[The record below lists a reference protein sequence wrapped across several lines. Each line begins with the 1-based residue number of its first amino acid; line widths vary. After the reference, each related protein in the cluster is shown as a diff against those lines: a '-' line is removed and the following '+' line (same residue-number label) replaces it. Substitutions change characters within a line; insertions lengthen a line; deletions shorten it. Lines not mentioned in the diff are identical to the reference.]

1 MNWTLCVFKNAFIV
15 TRHQGCMMTKNILS
29 LSQHFEY
36 MLEAP
41 QSIRPK
47 SGSGQ
52 MSYLNKG
59 QFYPITLRELGGPTV
74 LPHLNGA
81 FRVWASLLYLFCF
94 YSYRSFC
101 LSSLPLCVF
110 LSLLFHLSSISILQV
125 SSVSLGLGNV
135 LGMTYWWNISECGDA
150 GVWRG
155 KVHRRP
161 AQTLEILAQ
170 PTAHSQAA
178 LHWYW

>member
-1 MNWTLCVFKNAFIV
+1 
-15 TRHQGCMMTKNILS
+15 MTKNILS

-59 QFYPITLRELGGPTV
+59 QFYPITLRELGDPTV

-81 FRVWASLLYLFCF
+81 FRV
-94 YSYRSFC
+94 
-101 LSSLPLCVF
+101 
-110 LSLLFHLSSISILQV
+110 
-125 SSVSLGLGNV
+125 
-135 LGMTYWWNISECGDA
+135 
-150 GVWRG
+150 
-155 KVHRRP
+155 
-161 AQTLEILAQ
+161 
-170 PTAHSQAA
+170 
-178 LHWYW
+178 